1 MPRQDSG
8 VRRTFSASIALLQG
22 TVFFDQVVLPDASS
36 PAHLLRLLETTSSL
50 HAGEL
55 ARISLEAALS
65 VVPAVSRQPRAK
77 TTDGPF

>member
-22 TVFFDQVVLPDASS
+22 TVFFDQVVLPVASS
-36 PAHLLRLLETTSSL
+36 PAHLLRLLETTSYL
-50 HAGEL
+50 YAGEL
-55 ARISLEAALS
+55 AHASLEVVLP
-65 VVPAVSRQPRAK
+65 VVPAVSRQPQAK